1 MISIN
6 VWESVGAATEARN
19 FAEIWGIDG
28 PVLLDETG
36 DYAAAL
42 GIRGVP
48 TNVLVDAR
56 GVVRGVGLT
65 APVELDEAV
74 DALLAED

>member
-6 VWESVGAATEARN
+6 VWESVGAAEEARN
-19 FAEIWGIDG
+19 FAAIWGIDG

-48 TNVLVDAR
+48 TNVLVDAH

-65 APVELDEAV
+65 APAELDAAV
-74 DALLAED
+74 DALLAEG